1 MSKEK
6 FVETLLKYQDF
17 LNVSDQL
24 VNLGIDLAEGPIT
37 TAIDTLL
44 DSWIDSIT
52 GEAGSDLIYWWL
64 FEDVT
69 KRYLEL
75 YKLTMSSNNNKEKEN
90 KKVVLNIKI
99 TKNKKK
105 CC

>member
-6 FVETLLKYQDF
+6 FVETLLKYQNF
-17 LNVSDQL
+17 LDVSDRL
-24 VNLGIDLAEGPIT
+24 MDLGIDLTEGPIT
-37 TAIDTLL
+37 EAIDTLL

-69 KRYLEL
+69 KEIYEDDKVVATLDTVEDL
-75 YKLTMSSNNNKEKEN
+75 YDYMKEN
-90 KKVVLNIKI
+90 NYFHD
-99 TKNKKK
+99 
-105 CC
+105 

>member
-6 FVETLLKYQDF
+6 FVETLLKYQNF
-17 LNVSDQL
+17 LDVSDRL
-24 VNLGIDLAEGPIT
+24 MDLGIDLAEGPIT

-69 KRYLEL
+69 KEIYKDDKVIATLDTAEDL
-75 YKLTMSSNNNKEKEN
+75 YDYMKEN
-90 KKVVLNIKI
+90 NYFHD
-99 TKNKKK
+99 
-105 CC
+105 

>member
-6 FVETLLKYQDF
+6 FVETLLKYQNF
-17 LNVSDQL
+17 LEVSDQL
-24 VNLGIDLAEGPIT
+24 MNLGIDLTEGPIT

-69 KRYLEL
+69 KEIYEDDKVVATLDTAEDL
-75 YKLTMSSNNNKEKEN
+75 YKYMKEN
-90 KKVVLNIKI
+90 NYFHD
-99 TKNKKK
+99 
-105 CC
+105 

>member
-6 FVETLLKYQDF
+6 FVETLLEYQNF
-17 LNVSDQL
+17 LDVSDRL
-24 VNLGIDLAEGPIT
+24 VGLGIDLNEGPIT
-37 TAIDTLL
+37 VAIDTLL

-69 KRYLEL
+69 KEIYEDDKVIATLNTAEDL
-75 YKLTMSSNNNKEKEN
+75 YNYMKEN
-90 KKVVLNIKI
+90 NYF
-99 TKNKKK
+99 ND
-105 CC
+105 

>member
-6 FVETLLKYQDF
+6 FVDTLLKYQNF

-24 VNLGIDLAEGPIT
+24 MDLGIDLTEGPVT
-37 TAIDTLL
+37 MAIDTLL

-64 FEDVT
+64 FEDVEKKIYEDDKVVAT
-69 KRYLEL
+69 LDTAENL
-75 YKLTMSSNNNKEKEN
+75 YNYMKEN
-90 KKVVLNIKI
+90 NYFHD
-99 TKNKKK
+99 
-105 CC
+105 

>member
-6 FVETLLKYQDF
+6 FVEALLEYQNF
-17 LNVSDQL
+17 LDVSDQL
-24 VNLGIDLAEGPIT
+24 VGLGIDLTEGPIA

-69 KRYLEL
+69 KEIYEDDKVVATLNTVEDL
-75 YKLTMSSNNNKEKEN
+75 YDYMKEN
-90 KKVVLNIKI
+90 NYFHD
-99 TKNKKK
+99 
-105 CC
+105 

>member
-17 LNVSDQL
+17 LSVSDQL
-24 VNLGIDLAEGPIT
+24 MDLGIDLSEGPIT
-37 TAIDTLL
+37 IAIDTLL
-44 DSWIDSIT
+44 DAWIDSIT

-69 KRYLEL
+69 KEIYEDDKVIATLDTAEDL
-75 YKLTMSSNNNKEKEN
+75 YNYMKEN
-90 KKVVLNIKI
+90 NYF
-99 TKNKKK
+99 ND
-105 CC
+105 

>member
-6 FVETLLKYQDF
+6 FVETLLKYQNF
-17 LNVSDQL
+17 LDVSDRL
-24 VNLGIDLAEGPIT
+24 MDLGIDLAEGPIT
-37 TAIDTLL
+37 EAIDTLL

-69 KRYLEL
+69 KEIYKDDKVIATLDTAENL
-75 YKLTMSSNNNKEKEN
+75 YDYMKEN
-90 KKVVLNIKI
+90 NYFHD
-99 TKNKKK
+99 
-105 CC
+105 

>member
-6 FVETLLKYQDF
+6 FVDTLLKYQNF

-24 VNLGIDLAEGPIT
+24 MDLGIDLAEGPIT
-37 TAIDTLL
+37 MAIDTLL

-64 FEDVT
+64 FEDVEKKIYEDDKVVAT
-69 KRYLEL
+69 LKTAEDL
-75 YKLTMSSNNNKEKEN
+75 YNYMKEN
-90 KKVVLNIKI
+90 NYFHD
-99 TKNKKK
+99 
-105 CC
+105 

>member
-17 LNVSDQL
+17 LDVSDRL
-24 VNLGIDLAEGPIT
+24 MDLGIDLSEGPIT
-37 TAIDTLL
+37 MAIDTLL

-69 KRYLEL
+69 KEIYEDDKVIATLDTAEDL
-75 YKLTMSSNNNKEKEN
+75 YNYMKEN
-90 KKVVLNIKI
+90 NYFHD
-99 TKNKKK
+99 
-105 CC
+105 

>member
-6 FVETLLKYQDF
+6 FVETLLKYQNF
-17 LNVSDQL
+17 LDISDRL
-24 VNLGIDLAEGPIT
+24 MDLGIDLAEGPIT
-37 TAIDTLL
+37 EAIDTLL

-69 KRYLEL
+69 KEIYEDDKVVATLDTVEDL
-75 YKLTMSSNNNKEKEN
+75 YDYMKEN
-90 KKVVLNIKI
+90 NYFHD
-99 TKNKKK
+99 
-105 CC
+105 

>member
-6 FVETLLKYQDF
+6 FVETLLNYQNF
-17 LNVSDQL
+17 LDISDRL
-24 VNLGIDLAEGPIT
+24 IGLGIDLSEGPIT
-37 TAIDTLL
+37 AAIDTLL

-69 KRYLEL
+69 KEIYEDDKVVATLDTTEDL
-75 YKLTMSSNNNKEKEN
+75 YDYMKEN
-90 KKVVLNIKI
+90 NYFHD
-99 TKNKKK
+99 
-105 CC
+105 

>member
-17 LNVSDQL
+17 LDVSDRL
-24 VNLGIDLAEGPIT
+24 MDLGIDLTEGPIT
-37 TAIDTLL
+37 MTIDTLL

-69 KRYLEL
+69 KEIYEDDKVIATLDTAEDL
-75 YKLTMSSNNNKEKEN
+75 YNYMKEN
-90 KKVVLNIKI
+90 NYFHD
-99 TKNKKK
+99 
-105 CC
+105 

>member
-6 FVETLLKYQDF
+6 FVETLLKYQNF
-17 LNVSDQL
+17 LEVSDQL
-24 VNLGIDLAEGPIT
+24 MNLGIDLTEGPIT
-37 TAIDTLL
+37 MAIDTLL

-69 KRYLEL
+69 KEIYEDNKVVATLDTAEDL
-75 YKLTMSSNNNKEKEN
+75 YNYMKEN
-90 KKVVLNIKI
+90 NYFHD
-99 TKNKKK
+99 
-105 CC
+105 

>member
-6 FVETLLKYQDF
+6 FIETLLEYQNF
-17 LNVSDQL
+17 LDVSDRL
-24 VNLGIDLAEGPIT
+24 VGLGVDLTEGPIAT
-37 TAIDTLL
+37 TIDTLL

-69 KRYLEL
+69 KEIYEDDKVIATLDTAENL
-75 YKLTMSSNNNKEKEN
+75 YDYMKEN
-90 KKVVLNIKI
+90 NYFHD
-99 TKNKKK
+99 
-105 CC
+105 

>member
-6 FVETLLKYQDF
+6 FVETLLKYQNF
-17 LNVSDQL
+17 LNISDQL
-24 VNLGIDLAEGPIT
+24 MDLGIDLAEGPIT
-37 TAIDTLL
+37 MTVDTLL

-69 KRYLEL
+69 KEIYEDDKVVATLDTAEDL
-75 YKLTMSSNNNKEKEN
+75 YNYMKEN
-90 KKVVLNIKI
+90 NYFHD
-99 TKNKKK
+99 
-105 CC
+105 

>member
-17 LNVSDQL
+17 WNVSDQL
-24 VNLGIDLAEGPIT
+24 ADLGIDFSDGPIT

-69 KRYLEL
+69 KEIYEDDKVIATLDTAEDL
-75 YKLTMSSNNNKEKEN
+75 YNYMKEN
-90 KKVVLNIKI
+90 NYFHD
-99 TKNKKK
+99 
-105 CC
+105 

>member
-69 KRYLEL
+69 KEIYEDDKVVATLDTAADL
-75 YKLTMSSNNNKEKEN
+75 YNYMKEN
-90 KKVVLNIKI
+90 NYFHD
-99 TKNKKK
+99 
-105 CC
+105 